1 MKKSNNLD
9 SRLEHYYDTIKNP
22 KYRLGD
28 WIIADND
35 LYIKLKNK
43 LTISY
48 ISNIDVYLNEYIA
61 LIETKNK
68 YIAIKYSPK
77 YICYRESDTEYGL
90 FYDTYD
96 MLAVNQYVLY
106 PDIDKFPETPSLQEI
121 SKLFNWKL
129 GKGAKAFLDYFV

>member
-1 MKKSNNLD
+1 MKNSSDLD
-9 SRLEHYYDTIKNP
+9 TKLGYYYNTIRNP
-22 KYRLGD
+22 KYKLKD

-43 LTISY
+43 LSISY
-48 ISNIDVYLNEYIA
+48 ISNIDVYLDERIA

-68 YIAIKYSPK
+68 YISIKYSPR

-90 FYDTYD
+90 VSDTYD
-96 MLAVNQYVLY
+96 MLAVNKYVLY
-106 PDIDKFPETPSLQEI
+106 PNIDKVQKCPTLQEI

-129 GKGAKAFLDYFV
+129 GKGAKIFLDYFK